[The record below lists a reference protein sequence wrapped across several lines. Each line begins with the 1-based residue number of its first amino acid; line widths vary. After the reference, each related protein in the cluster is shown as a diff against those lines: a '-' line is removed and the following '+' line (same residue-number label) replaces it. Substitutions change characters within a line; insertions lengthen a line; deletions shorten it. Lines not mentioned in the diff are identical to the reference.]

1 MKLFGNTSKKKK
13 SGKNTEKEVHYE
25 EKSGKRSNLP
35 DAEEKIEGTDGFLGA
50 LARKRI
56 EKAKK
61 ALDTEEHR
69 RRTPEERRRI
79 EADVVKYQKRKVRNR
94 LIVICVLLVFVI
106 ALIVFYKVTV
116 RPPDINKPVKTT
128 DPGTVQAPDGSRNPE
143 DRDPNA
149 TPNVVSS
156 TRNEGLYTFLVI
168 GNDQGNGNTD
178 TMFVGRLD
186 TVNHKLNIVSIP
198 RDTLVN
204 VSWSVKKVNTIL
216 AFKKAGMP
224 GLVEGLS
231 DILGFEVDSYVSV
244 DLKAFEALVD
254 AIGGVYFDVPQ
265 NMVYNDPTQNLHIN
279 VSKGYQLLD
288 GHNAVGVVR
297 YRSGYAAGDIKRI
310 SVQQDFMK
318 ALAKQCLTF
327 SAIASNIT
335 EYAQIFKDYVETDLT
350 VGNIVWY
357 GQEMLKMDVDDITFQ
372 TVPEFY
378 NDSVRGLSYCSIY
391 VDEWLDMINECL
403 NPYKDP
409 VTIDNVNILTRDAN
423 GNLYATTG
431 TIAGGLDSFYNAGG
445 SSHSSSSSSTST
457 STPTPTATPAS
468 TAAPE
473 PTPEATDEPAP
484 DVTPEPTDSGES
496 GETGGEAAPEPTQ
509 EATPEPTDGGES
521 GETQPEPTTDAGS
534 TDTGTETAVEPA
546 EPAEETVSGA
556 A

>member
-128 DPGTVQAPDGSRNPE
+128 DPGTVQAPDSSRKPQGGGTE
-143 DRDPNA
+143 A

-156 TRNEGLYTFLVI
+156 TREEGLYTFLVI

-216 AFKKAGMP
+216 AFKDAGMP

-288 GHNAVGVVR
+288 GHKAVGVVR

-318 ALAKQCLTF
+318 ALATNVVTTHL
-327 SAIASNIT
+327 S
-335 EYAQIFKDYVETDLT
+335 DYD
-350 VGNIVWY
+350 G
-357 GQEMLKMDVDDITFQ
+357 
-372 TVPEFY
+372 
-378 NDSVRGLSYCSIY
+378 
-391 VDEWLDMINECL
+391 VDERHWLPGMGIV
-403 NPYKDP
+403 PWKD
-409 VTIDNVNILTRDAN
+409 VVKTLMEN
-423 GNLYATTG
+423 GYRGPFLFE
-431 TIAGGLDSFYNAGG
+431 LR
-445 SSHSSSSSSTST
+445 
-457 STPTPTATPAS
+457 
-468 TAAPE
+468 
-473 PTPEATDEPAP
+473 
-484 DVTPEPTDSGES
+484 SGEN
-496 GETGGEAAPEPTQ
+496 GPYAAKEVL
-509 EATPEPTDGGES
+509 
-521 GETQPEPTTDAGS
+521 DAFVKALS
-534 TDTGTETAVEPA
+534 
-546 EPAEETVSGA
+546 
-556 A
+556 